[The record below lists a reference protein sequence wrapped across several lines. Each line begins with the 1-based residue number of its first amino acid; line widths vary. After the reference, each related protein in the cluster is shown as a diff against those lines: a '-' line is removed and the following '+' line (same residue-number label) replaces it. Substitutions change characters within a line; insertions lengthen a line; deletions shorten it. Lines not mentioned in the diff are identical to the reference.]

1 MGPKVGPK
9 ERGSNQ
15 VQPKVNPKV
24 GPKEDDSNRFTPKV
38 DPKGREFTLA
48 PRRRLTV
55 RYWQFG
61 PGEARP
67 LTFSS
72 AFCCA
77 AELRRRRHRRRC
89 PSLYLQTWSLA
100 HSETFSLPPRR
111 LSSNLGAAE
120 LRRRRRRRHR
130 RRCQPTDI
138 ELRVGAAI
146 LVQIIGSVNELRQ
159 RHQC

>member
-1 MGPKVGPK
+1 M
-9 ERGSNQ
+9 
-15 VQPKVNPKV
+15 
-24 GPKEDDSNRFTPKV
+24 
-38 DPKGREFTLA
+38 REFTLA

-55 RYWQFG
+55 RYWQSG
-61 PGEARP
+61 PSPDPIGNVTGEARP

-100 HSETFSLPPRR
+100 RSETFSLPPRR
-111 LSSNLGAAE
+111 LSSNLCAAE
-120 LRRRRRRRHR
+120 LRRRRRRRRRRHR
-130 RRCQPTDI
+130 RRCQPTDM
-138 ELRVGAAI
+138 ELRVGAAV
-146 LVQIIGSVNELRQ
+146 LVQTIGSVNELRQ